1 MTPEQLTELR
11 PAGAAVADIEAALA
25 RIATERTA
33 IAARLNSAHADRSR
47 LATGGGTAKQRAA
60 IDAAIADATF
70 DREQLDLIEADAQ
83 SALGPARE
91 AEADATAERAVIAAI
106 EAEQRWATWLATKYP
121 GLAAQIAAG
130 IALDKLAL
138 AARAVA
144 LKSSP
149 EAIARLPDRA
159 LGFCGTRPIGIAGS
173 VRLPATEPGTAPI
186 AWGKSELIY

>member
-11 PAGAAVADIEAALA
+11 PAGATVADIEAALA

-33 IAARLNSAHADRSR
+33 IAARLNSAQADRSR

-70 DREQLDLIEADAQ
+70 DREQIDIIEAEAKA
-83 SALGPARE
+83 ALGPARE
-91 AEADATAERAVIAAI
+91 AEAENAAERAVIAAI
-106 EAEQRWATWLATKYP
+106 EAEKRWAAWLATKYP

-130 IALDKLAL
+130 IALDKAAL

-144 LKSSP
+144 LKSSH
-149 EAIARLPDRA
+149 EAISRLPDRA
-159 LGFCGTRPIGIAGS
+159 LGFCGTRAISIAGA
-173 VRLPATEPGTAPI
+173 VRLPATESGSPPI
-186 AWGKSELIY
+186 AWGKTELF